1 MDGLQEPICAGCEY
15 YEDNYKKALD
25 RFLLYKEKIMC
36 TQTLI
41 QKYERRKQQ
50 NQQLVRKLQKSRHS
64 AATVRER
71 FMHYMERYM
80 PLEKSYND
88 LRAAY
93 NELESKLHT
102 QSTALIALQQHNKQL
117 TALVEVQEKDVN
129 EYKDKT
135 ERIEG
140 MLPDSYKLCLKS
152 WKKQLSQDMK
162 HENFCDNGGFSPD
175 KASSISSQ
183 DTGFDSSKSMSDDE
197 SQFDEK
203 VNRRKGAAGDKRCN
217 NTSKSATPS
226 IPLETSVCDKSVN
239 TSDILRD
246 FHTPCATDSFQ
257 NLRDI
262 GVNTSLSMLTSDL
275 NKFLDEVAINDS
287 KNLEQ
292 SPRDQGMENHDI
304 EPLPFGADSQMIEPH
319 CSQRWSI
326 FSPVKGAVHSASAEM
341 PPTSAEMPPSNYCVE
356 EDQSK
361 FIQPE
366 KLVFANTD
374 SSKTIP
380 PHVKDTCIAGKSMSI
395 LLASEVPV
403 CGEVQSANERDKGEK
418 EDRGRVRGGRGDEEE
433 LEEEEGELGLGVGG
447 REEGEGE
454 EEEEEEEEGEKSYDD
469 SCSDGASNI
478 SKPDHDKGRNLHAE
492 RENVQNAWNLRM
504 QTTLCFK
511 VPSRGARTAESRVA
525 SMLQEMKSFAPRL
538 VSPMSPCG
546 NDIPSKNAA
555 VSASPLMRS
564 TDLRTN
570 DLSSVKCDSP
580 QADFGI
586 SLTCSNNNSVFQQQ
600 QQTAQA
606 SDMKKG
612 SLTLREKRNSLLKK
626 SISNKSYGQDTEGTN
641 PNCETEIEPLKRV
654 CTTETEPLAGVHK
667 TEIEPLRR
675 VCTTETEPL
684 AGVHKTEIEPLRRVC
699 KTEIEPLRRVCE
711 MEIEPLKR
719 VCHEECSSKYSHV
732 LARFSIG
739 KDVSSKHHSA
749 IEEQMNNSKNI
760 LPDPKY
766 SDVFT
771 HDFVKSLSNLTSIIE
786 SKKFLKFAKKKNCQR
801 SRRLRKNIL
810 KTIHSHRKH
819 VSASNQSS
827 SNSNIVET
835 ASGCFLETVNTVP
848 VSACSEESTPESG
861 KVEERLTMTETVN
874 YHYKEP
880 SGATEVSGSKNKI
893 SQLQCNPDM
902 LACKNQQIVPQEDE
916 KAKIHTQKNILRC
929 ETRALTCVTQNQVEL
944 KESHVIDTL
953 AHSFQPEV
961 DNQIRKSLEEDEKD
975 GENDTLVHIFQP
987 EMDNQT
993 KKSLEE
999 DGNDAGNELMTVD
1012 STCNW
1017 ENTVNSSECSLATP
1031 DVFHL
1036 STSNNAADFERKD
1049 TETESRLAY
1058 TELLGDLSVS
1068 DDDSSPESVNA
1079 RSESSQCFE
1088 AEGSNYE
1095 CRNEPTFGSNNC
1107 SKIDVPQ
1114 NSVNSGTICELPK
1127 VNHDV
1132 VDGEKSCNK
1141 QYNNGNIKKVS
1152 DHSNARYFIPQI
1164 ATSNKMVVNYEEVEI
1179 NIPVECRQEICISE
1193 QSVDLLDQKHE
1204 AEYVDKK
1211 RNLIFE
1217 AGETISDI
1225 STCLS
1230 ASCNSD
1236 GETTN
1241 HATFSGSR
1249 LSCRSRG
1256 SISEVITMNET
1267 DIERNSV
1274 PSSKDSTDSL
1284 AHPKITTVSTK
1295 DCTVDSC
1302 DVLHDCNTKLFIQVS
1317 DVKIDD
1323 DVPKK
1328 DSLALSE
1335 SGVRKMG
1342 STDMPDM
1349 SNVNSEL
1356 SKHCNG
1362 TENGANKLINQSE
1375 SYRTMNGHKHI
1386 EEKHCSNNTK
1396 EICKDIKG
1404 TELLTLGSGLQK
1416 GTMEHEISDHH
1427 KNSDI
1432 SVNEKPGRELEEESP
1447 HPKTMGKENLSTQ
1460 KCGRISVVGTCNIQK
1475 SLINC
1480 SVSEEPVIKEQQE
1493 SNKDDIPVEEIP
1505 QSELGISKRD
1515 VEEEVK
1521 DTAETICEEYYIPQR
1536 TKKRIAHKPKPQASG
1551 SGSSSE
1557 HKNFQSPTQATVVTT
1572 MKQTRKKTKRTTED
1586 EQKNTKTINT
1596 GLTVNEVAGSLPS
1609 LPLNVGTVSMK
1620 EKHTLKTK
1628 CSSSEATESVNCV
1641 SRARK
1646 KLKTEVE
1653 SYANTVVNST
1663 SKRQLKMTRLDDKQL
1678 EEPSTHLQAARRS
1691 ARLKKS
1697 ETFKLLQKGLDVHAT
1712 KRRKKLKDEKCLAAD
1727 SFQDLIKVDTVKTE
1741 KCDDG
1746 RSTSDVNHVEGEKCD
1761 INEALLAGGSV
1772 ATAQHSK
1779 VKKLDSEEDD
1789 IDYGAAGPSAGRN
1802 KRKIKNETGDESNS
1816 KKLAPCLFEKQLCYQ
1831 TQFENE
1837 AKFPV
1842 QSSTSEDASNVSC
1855 KSDSKSLCL
1864 VPLLPDKNK
1873 CKEECVDDQM
1883 STSPSQQHD
1892 KDGSVTCSKSK
1903 TSLGQSRSS
1912 NLPGDTN
1919 DEYINVH
1926 NKSAADINTDCTNV
1940 NYAKGDVIRKC
1951 LAIQQRNKL
1960 AIRRPTRIMLNQ
1972 QQVFISRQLSQL
1984 LEGDFTN
1991 EVLNT
1996 AVEKFEQDDN
2006 PIDAVALVRC
2016 ILKVLLEEDCNE
2028 IDRSHDVRAPPL
2040 SVVEEKLITLLVTL
2054 RNRCSRFSSLINDFL
2069 TAVEYYILN
2078 LRTTPEY
2085 DLLHILTRFHASLC
2099 KAEGLRERAQAFC
2112 YDALYSLKRKCFP
2125 VIYTILIHYPEV
2137 FPRASLGMNSPVCIS
2152 IVYSIFTS
2160 MNQAINTNLRIKPL
2174 ITLLCRIYD
2183 YKLQEV
2189 LSFDLVDCFLNHLK
2203 CQNSKSGEV
2212 CAAVILLAKR
2222 NDRAWTL
2229 TQLIP
2234 KYLAP
2239 IIQEWRC
2246 GKINEAVIC
2255 DVIDLIGCVV
2265 KPFSEECD
2273 MGAVLKIFKG
2283 ILHADQVTKT
2293 LKMKAALNLARQAAH
2308 HFPEVAPALFEWVPE
2323 GELPDEFWKQMSDIL
2338 SVKPHSYWTTFLSTC
2353 EENSDEMCVGA
2364 LNN

>member
-1 MDGLQEPICAGCEY
+1 
-15 YEDNYKKALD
+15 
-25 RFLLYKEKIMC
+25 
-36 TQTLI
+36 
-41 QKYERRKQQ
+41 
-50 NQQLVRKLQKSRHS
+50 
-64 AATVRER
+64 
-71 FMHYMERYM
+71 
-80 PLEKSYND
+80 
-88 LRAAY
+88 
-93 NELESKLHT
+93 
-102 QSTALIALQQHNKQL
+102 
-117 TALVEVQEKDVN
+117 
-129 EYKDKT
+129 
-135 ERIEG
+135 
-140 MLPDSYKLCLKS
+140 
-152 WKKQLSQDMK
+152 
-162 HENFCDNGGFSPD
+162 
-175 KASSISSQ
+175 
-183 DTGFDSSKSMSDDE
+183 
-197 SQFDEK
+197 
-203 VNRRKGAAGDKRCN
+203 
-217 NTSKSATPS
+217 
-226 IPLETSVCDKSVN
+226 
-239 TSDILRD
+239 
-246 FHTPCATDSFQ
+246 
-257 NLRDI
+257 
-262 GVNTSLSMLTSDL
+262 
-275 NKFLDEVAINDS
+275 
-287 KNLEQ
+287 
-292 SPRDQGMENHDI
+292 
-304 EPLPFGADSQMIEPH
+304 
-319 CSQRWSI
+319 
-326 FSPVKGAVHSASAEM
+326 M

-380 PHVKDTCIAGKSMSI
+380 PHLKDTCIAGKSMSI

-433 LEEEEGELGLGVGG
+433 LEEEEEELGLGVGG
-447 REEGEGE
+447 RGEEEEGEGE
-454 EEEEEEEEGEKSYDD
+454 ESYVD

-478 SKPDHDKGRNLHAE
+478 SKPDHDEGRNLHAE
-492 RENVQNAWNLRM
+492 RENIHNAWNLRM

-555 VSASPLMRS
+555 VSASPLMHS
-564 TDLRTN
+564 TDLCTN
-570 DLSSVKCDSP
+570 DLSSVKCDSS

-600 QQTAQA
+600 QTALA

-654 CTTETEPLAGVHK
+654 CTTETEPLAGVHR

-675 VCTTETEPL
+675 VCTTE
-684 AGVHKTEIEPLRRVC
+684 IEPLRRVC
-699 KTEIEPLRRVCE
+699 TTEIEPLRRVCE

-739 KDVSSKHHSA
+739 KDVSSKHHST
-749 IEEQMNNSKNI
+749 IEEKMNNSKNI

-819 VSASNQSS
+819 VSPSNPSS

-848 VSACSEESTPESG
+848 ISACSVESTPESG

-902 LACKNQQIVPQEDE
+902 LACKNQEIVPQEDE
-916 KAKIHTQKNILRC
+916 KAKIHTEKNILRC

-953 AHSFQPEV
+953 AHSSQPEV

-975 GENDTLVHIFQP
+975 GENDTLVHSFQP
-987 EMDNQT
+987 EVDNQT

-1017 ENTVNSSECSLATP
+1017 EDTVNNSECSLATP

-1114 NSVNSGTICELPK
+1114 NSVNNGTICELPN

-1152 DHSNARYFIPQI
+1152 EHSNARYFIPQI
-1164 ATSNKMVVNYEEVEI
+1164 ATSNKLVVNYEEVEI

-1211 RNLIFE
+1211 RNLICE
-1217 AGETISDI
+1217 AGEAISDI

-1236 GETTN
+1236 GKTTN

-1267 DIERNSV
+1267 EIERNSV
-1274 PSSKDSTDSL
+1274 PSFKDSTDSL
-1284 AHPKITTVSTK
+1284 ARPKITTASTK
-1295 DCTVDSC
+1295 DCAVDSC
-1302 DVLHDCNTKLFIQVS
+1302 DVLHDCNTKLFIQGS

-1323 DVPKK
+1323 DVAKK
-1328 DSLALSE
+1328 DSLALNE

-1342 STDMPDM
+1342 STDTPDM

-1356 SKHCNG
+1356 SKDCTG

-1386 EEKHCSNNTK
+1386 EEKHCSNNTT
-1396 EICKDIKG
+1396 EICKDVKG
-1404 TELLTLGSGLQK
+1404 TELLTLGPGLQK

-1432 SVNEKPGRELEEESP
+1432 SVKEKPERELEEESP
-1447 HPKTMGKENLSTQ
+1447 HPKTMGKENLPTQ

-1536 TKKRIAHKPKPQASG
+1536 TKKRIAHKPKSQASG

-1557 HKNFQSPTQATVVTT
+1557 NKNFQSPTKATVVTT

-1596 GLTVNEVAGSLPS
+1596 GLTVSEVAGSLPS

-1628 CSSSEATESVNCV
+1628 CSSSEATESVKCV

-1678 EEPSTHLQAARRS
+1678 EEPPTHLQAARRS

-1727 SFQDLIKVDTVKTE
+1727 SFQDVLKVDTVKTE

-1842 QSSTSEDASNVSC
+1842 QSSTSEDASNISC
-1855 KSDSKSLCL
+1855 KSDFKSLCL

-1892 KDGSVTCSKSK
+1892 KDGSVTSSKSK
-1903 TSLGQSRSS
+1903 TSLGQSSSS

-1960 AIRRPTRIMLNQ
+1960 AVRRPTRIMLNQ

-2040 SVVEEKLITLLVTL
+2040 SVVEEKLITLIVTL

-2160 MNQAINTNLRIKPL
+2160 MNHAINTNLRIKPL

-2212 CAAVILLAKR
+2212 CAAIILLAKR

-2246 GKINEAVIC
+2246 GKINEAVIS